1 MQNTTFPSHPHL
13 RGTQSSAATLEAF
26 SLGAFWTHLPP
37 PVGAAELIACTMSV
51 VRASSKLVINSTF
64 FPSGQPAER
73 KEGFN
78 ARTHRIGLL
87 SQFSKDQPEHPL
99 FVTSAIISVLKK
111 GRRIPQWVSLCGNL
125 SCCFC
130 PGTHRVSNNIW
141 QDLVSSVAS
150 PSSLP
155 A

>member
-1 MQNTTFPSHPHL
+1 MQNTTFSSHPHL

-73 KEGFN
+73 KEEFN
-78 ARTHRIGLL
+78 ARTHRTGLL

-99 FVTSAIISVLKK
+99 FVTSAIITVLKERQK
-111 GRRIPQWVSLCGNL
+111 NPSVGFSVWQFVLLLL
-125 SCCFC
+125 SRHTQ
-130 PGTHRVSNNIW
+130 GQQQYLAGSG
-141 QDLVSSVAS
+141 
-150 PSSLP
+150 
-155 A
+155 